1 MPHDE
6 RLRRTLFTLGIFC
19 AVVYLGNFLWQISQV
34 FSDLILL
41 LSMAWLIAYVLQ
53 PVAQWIN
60 RQRVPESVQRQTH
73 RRWGAAWAER
83 AGAFHIPYNLAAV
96 ILYLLLLLSLVLT
109 TVLLV
114 PGIVNQLLSLAN
126 QLPGYIQDIPD
137 WWQGIQDKIVQRF
150 DVDSETLAQ
159 VIPIEDFVQEAT
171 SSLPRIA
178 QNVVQVIQSVAN
190 GIANTFLVLILSLY
204 IMLDG
209 KRLSNQF
216 HSLLPVRY
224 QDESHFVFSTINRT
238 FGGFLRGQ
246 LLMALIQGVFT
257 GIAMQIFGLQY
268 KMITSILSGLVM
280 FIPELGAPLAMLLPA
295 SVSLVQGSQA
305 TIPLLIT
312 VFIFQQILLR
322 LIIPHIMSEAIG
334 MPPLLVLVSVLV
346 STKVMGFW
354 GFFFG
359 IPVAGAVYIITVFAL
374 EQIKQAIDQRDQDQP
389 VEAQAQAQNP
399 ESTATPTEA
408 TMSQQAFSS

>member
-1 MPHDE
+1 MSHDE

-19 AVVYLGNFLWQISQV
+19 AVVYLGTFLWQISQV

-53 PVAQWIN
+53 PIAQWLD
-60 RQRVPESVQRQTH
+60 RQRVPQAVQSRVH
-73 RRWGAAWAER
+73 RRWGATWAER
-83 AGAFHIPYNLAAV
+83 VGAFHIPYNLAAV
-96 ILYLLLLLSLVLT
+96 MLYLLLLFSLVLT

-126 QLPGYIQDIPD
+126 QMPGYIQEIPE
-137 WWQGIQDKIVQRF
+137 WWEGIQAKIVQRF
-150 DVDSETLAQ
+150 DVDPETLAQ

-171 SSLPRIA
+171 ASLPRIV
-178 QNVVQVIQSVAN
+178 QNAVQVVQRVASGVAN
-190 GIANTFLVLILSLY
+190 TLLVLILSLY

-209 KRLSNQF
+209 KRLSDQF
-216 HSLLPVRY
+216 YSLLPIRY
-224 QDESHFVFSTINRT
+224 KDESQFVFSTINRT

-295 SVSLVQGSQA
+295 SVSLIQGSQA

-312 VFIFQQILLR
+312 LFVFQQILLR
-322 LIIPHIMSEAIG
+322 LIIPQIMSEAIG
-334 MPPLLVLVSVLV
+334 MPPLLVLVSVLI
-346 STKVMGFW
+346 STKVIGFW

-359 IPVAGAVYIITVFAL
+359 IPVAGAIYIITVFAL
-374 EQIKQAIDQRDQDQP
+374 EQIKHAIDQRDQNRQQKIQAQQPDHTATP
-389 VEAQAQAQNP
+389 VEA
-399 ESTATPTEA
+399 EA
-408 TMSQQAFSS
+408 G